1 MIRAAE
7 RIRNVLV
14 RICTLQITILGI
26 DSRES
31 VSQREVL
38 ESTSMSKKTESRTRA
53 GIAGVVGAVVA
64 FGIAELVHGLY
75 SSVPSIL
82 VSIAQRIVEL
92 TPGGLVTAGIELLG
106 KADIPTLIVTVIIG
120 TVTIA
125 FLLGNLAVR
134 HPALAL
140 AGVAVLAAVA
150 VAAALADP
158 FVAQA
163 PTVITIVGA
172 LLAGAAVSEFL
183 LRAAGLRAAVE
194 PAEEAALPGEP
205 GSMASPV
212 VRSREAGSVGRI
224 SVGRGGFLLLGGGA
238 AVAGLAAAGLGR
250 LLGGGTVESAAKPK
264 KLNLPEAPDKK
275 QPAGM
280 GEKEDAQQAKGKSVT
295 HETLPQPP
303 VDASIDVPG
312 MPKLI
317 TPASSFYLI
326 DTALSSPRIDVNN
339 WKLSVKGAV
348 DNPVEFSYK
357 DLLGMSTREAD
368 ITLSCVSNT
377 IGGGLVSNGRWT
389 GVLLSDVLEEAGMS
403 RDKITSTSRQLVGRS
418 VDGFTAGF
426 KTDIALDGRNALVA
440 FGLNGSELPIK
451 HGYPVRLVIPGLYGY
466 VSATKWLTEIE
477 LTNWNFDAYWIQRT
491 WSKEGP
497 VKTQSR
503 IDTISDGDNLSA
515 GKNPIGGI
523 AWAPHRGIEK
533 VEVSTDGG
541 QTWNTASLAK
551 QLAEDTWR
559 LYVYDWDATPG
570 DYTIQ
575 VRATDGNGETQTA
588 QEASPHPSGATGY
601 HTIEV
606 TVG

>member
-1 MIRAAE
+1 
-7 RIRNVLV
+7 
-14 RICTLQITILGI
+14 
-26 DSRES
+26 
-31 VSQREVL
+31 
-38 ESTSMSKKTESRTRA
+38 MSKKTQSRMRA

-64 FGIAELVHGLY
+64 FGISELVHGLY

-106 KADIPTLIVTVIIG
+106 KADIPTLIVTVLLG
-120 TVTIA
+120 TVAIA
-125 FLLGNLAVR
+125 FFLGNLAIR
-134 HPALAL
+134 HPSLAL
-140 AGVAVLAAVA
+140 AGVAVLAAIA

-158 FVAQA
+158 FVAPA

-172 LLAGAAVSEFL
+172 LLAGAAVTEL
-183 LRAAGLRAAVE
+183 LLGAAGLRATVE
-194 PAEEAALPGEP
+194 PTEEPTLAGEP
-205 GSMASPV
+205 GSAASPV
-212 VRSREAGSVGRI
+212 MRSREAGSDGRI
-224 SVGRGGFLLLGGGA
+224 AVGRGGFLLLGGGA
-238 AVAGLAAAGLGR
+238 AVAGLAAAGVGR
-250 LLGGGTVESAAKPK
+250 LLGDGTANSAARPK
-264 KLNLPEAPDKK
+264 KLNLSDKK
-275 QPAGM
+275 QPVGK
-280 GEKEDAQQAKGKSVT
+280 GEEAQTSKGKAVT

-303 VDASIDVPG
+303 ADASIDVPG

-317 TPASSFYLI
+317 TPASTFYLI
-326 DTALSSPRIDVNN
+326 DTALSSPRIDVND
-339 WKLSVKGAV
+339 WTLSVKGAV

-357 DLLGMSTREAD
+357 DLLELPTREAD

-377 IGGGLVSNGRWT
+377 VGGGLVSNGRWT
-389 GVLLSDVLEEAGMS
+389 GVLLSDVLAEAGLS
-403 RDKITSTSRQLVGRS
+403 RDKITRASRQLVGRS
-418 VDGFTAGF
+418 VDGFTTGF
-426 KTDIALDGRNALVA
+426 KTAIALDGRNALVA
-440 FGLNGSELPIK
+440 FGLNGSELPVK

-491 WSKEGP
+491 WSKVGP

-503 IDTISDGDNLSA
+503 IDTISAGDNLSS

-541 QTWNTASLAK
+541 ETWNTARLAK

-559 LYVYDWDATPG
+559 QYIYDWEARPG

-588 QEASPHPSGATGY
+588 SKAPPHPSGATGY
-601 HTIEV
+601 HTIDV

>member
-1 MIRAAE
+1 
-7 RIRNVLV
+7 
-14 RICTLQITILGI
+14 
-26 DSRES
+26 
-31 VSQREVL
+31 
-38 ESTSMSKKTESRTRA
+38 MSKRSGSRVRA

-64 FGIAELVHGLY
+64 LGISELVHGLY
-75 SSVPSIL
+75 ASVPSIV

-92 TPGGLVTAGIELLG
+92 TPGELVTAGIELLG
-106 KADIPTLIVTVIIG
+106 KADIPTLIATVLIG
-120 TVTIA
+120 TVAIT
-125 FLLGNLAVR
+125 FFLGNLAVR
-134 HPALAL
+134 HPSLAL
-140 AGVAVLAAVA
+140 AGVAALAAIA
-150 VAAALADP
+150 AAAALADP
-158 FVAQA
+158 FVATA
-163 PTVITIVGA
+163 PTVITIAGA
-172 LLAGAAVSEFL
+172 LLAGAAVTELL
-183 LRAAGLRAAVE
+183 LRAAGLRATVE
-194 PAEEAALPGEP
+194 EPTLAGEP
-205 GSMASPV
+205 GSAPSPV
-212 VRSREAGSVGRI
+212 MRSREAGSEGRI
-224 SVGRGGFLLLGGGA
+224 SVGRGSFLLLGGGA
-238 AVAGLAAAGLGR
+238 AVAGLAAAGVGR
-250 LLGGGTVESAAKPK
+250 LLGGGTPESAAKPK

-275 QPAGM
+275 QPAGK
-280 GEKEDAQQAKGKSVT
+280 GQQEEAQKSAGKAVT

-303 VDASIDVPG
+303 ADASIDVPG

-317 TPASSFYLI
+317 TPASTFYLI
-326 DTALSSPRIDVNN
+326 DTALSSPRIDVND
-339 WKLSVKGAV
+339 WTLSVKGAV
-348 DNPVEFSYK
+348 DNPVDFSYK

-368 ITLSCVSNT
+368 ITLSCVSNPV
-377 IGGGLVSNGRWT
+377 GGGLVSNGRWT

-403 RDKITSTSRQLVGRS
+403 RDKITNASRQLVGRS
-418 VDGFTAGF
+418 VDGFTTGF

-440 FGLNGSELPIK
+440 FGLNGSELPVK

-503 IDTISDGDNLSA
+503 IDTVNDGDNLSP

-541 QTWNTASLAK
+541 ETWNTAHLAK

-559 LYVYDWDATPG
+559 QYVYDWNARPG

-588 QEASPHPSGATGY
+588 SKAPPHPSGATGY
-601 HTIEV
+601 HTIDV

>member
-1 MIRAAE
+1 MIRSAE
-7 RIRNVLV
+7 GIRNVLV
-14 RICTLQITILGI
+14 RICEAQATIRGI

-64 FGIAELVHGLY
+64 FGITELVHGLY

-92 TPGGLVTAGIELLG
+92 TPGGLVTKGIELLG

-134 HPALAL
+134 RPSLAL

-150 VAAALADP
+150 IAAALADP

-172 LLAGAAVSEFL
+172 LLAGAAVSELL
-183 LRAAGLRAAVE
+183 LRAAGLRTTVE
-194 PAEEAALPGEP
+194 PAEEPPLAGEP
-205 GSMASPV
+205 GSAASPV
-212 VRSREAGSVGRI
+212 MRSREAGSDERI
-224 SVGRGGFLLLGGGA
+224 AVGRGGFLLLGGGA
-238 AVAGLAAAGLGR
+238 AVAGLAAAGVGR
-250 LLGGGTVESAAKPK
+250 LLGGGTVKNAVRPK
-264 KLNLPEAPDKK
+264 KLNLPEAPDNK
-275 QPAGM
+275 
-280 GEKEDAQQAKGKSVT
+280 QQAGKGEQEEAQKGARKAVT

-303 VDASIDVPG
+303 ADASINVPG

-317 TPASSFYLI
+317 TPASTFYLI
-326 DTALSSPRIDVNN
+326 DTALTSPRIDANN

-357 DLLGMSTREAD
+357 DLLGMPTREAD

-377 IGGGLVSNGRWT
+377 VGGGLVSNGRWT

-403 RDKITSTSRQLVGRS
+403 RDKITSASRQLVGRS
-418 VDGFTAGF
+418 VDGFTTGF

-440 FGLNGSELPIK
+440 FGLNGSELPVQ

-503 IDTISDGDNLSA
+503 IDTISAGDNLSA

-541 QTWNTASLAK
+541 QTWNTARLAK

-559 LYVYDWDATPG
+559 QYVYDWEANPG

-588 QEASPHPSGATGY
+588 SKAPPHPSGATGY
-601 HTIEV
+601 HTIDV

>member
-1 MIRAAE
+1 MIRSTE
-7 RIRNVLV
+7 GIRNVLV
-14 RICTLQITILGI
+14 RICEAQAMIRGI

-38 ESTSMSKKTESRTRA
+38 ESTTMSKKSESRVRA

-64 FGIAELVHGLY
+64 LGISELVHGLY
-75 SSVPSIL
+75 ASVPSIL

-92 TPGGLVTAGIELLG
+92 TPGKLVTAGIELLG
-106 KADIPTLIVTVIIG
+106 KADIPTLIATVLIG
-120 TVTIA
+120 TVAIT
-125 FLLGNLAVR
+125 FFLGNLAVR
-134 HPALAL
+134 HPSLAL
-140 AGVAVLAAVA
+140 AGVAVLAAIA
-150 VAAALADP
+150 AAAALADP
-158 FVAQA
+158 FVATV
-163 PTVITIVGA
+163 PTVITIAGA
-172 LLAGAAVSEFL
+172 LLAGAAVTELL
-183 LRAAGLRAAVE
+183 LRAAGLRATVE
-194 PAEEAALPGEP
+194 EPTLAGEP
-205 GSMASPV
+205 GSAPSPV
-212 VRSREAGSVGRI
+212 MRSREAGSEGRI
-224 SVGRGGFLLLGGGA
+224 SVGRGDFLLLSGGA
-238 AVAGLAAAGLGR
+238 AVAGLAAAGVGR
-250 LLGGGTVESAAKPK
+250 LLGGRTPESAAKPK
-264 KLNLPEAPDKK
+264 KLNLHEAPDKK
-275 QPAGM
+275 QPAGK
-280 GEKEDAQQAKGKSVT
+280 GQQEEAQKSAGKAVT

-303 VDASIDVPG
+303 ADASIDVPG

-317 TPASSFYLI
+317 TPASTFYLI
-326 DTALSSPRIDVNN
+326 DTALSSPRIDVND
-339 WKLSVKGAV
+339 WTLSVKGAV
-348 DNPVEFSYK
+348 DNPVDFSYK

-377 IGGGLVSNGRWT
+377 VGGGLVSNGRWT

-403 RDKITSTSRQLVGRS
+403 RDKITNASRQLVGRS
-418 VDGFTAGF
+418 VDGFTTGF

-503 IDTISDGDNLSA
+503 IDTVNDGDNLSP

-541 QTWNTASLAK
+541 ETWNTAHLAK

-559 LYVYDWDATPG
+559 QYVYDWNARPG

-588 QEASPHPSGATGY
+588 SKAPPHPSGATGY
-601 HTIEV
+601 HTIDV

>member
-1 MIRAAE
+1 
-7 RIRNVLV
+7 
-14 RICTLQITILGI
+14 
-26 DSRES
+26 
-31 VSQREVL
+31 
-38 ESTSMSKKTESRTRA
+38 MSKKAGSRVRA
-53 GIAGVVGAVVA
+53 GISGVVGAVVA
-64 FGIAELVHGLY
+64 FGITELVHGLY
-75 SSVPSIL
+75 PSVPSIF
-82 VSIAQRIVEL
+82 VSLAQRVVEL
-92 TPGGLVTAGIELLG
+92 TPGALVTQGIEFLG
-106 KADIPTLIVTVIIG
+106 KADIPTLIATMLIG
-120 TVTIA
+120 TVAIA
-125 FLLGNLAVR
+125 FLLGNLAVGR
-134 HPALAL
+134 PSVALAV
-140 AGVAVLAAVA
+140 VAVLAAVA
-150 VAAALADP
+150 ITAALADP
-158 FVAQA
+158 FVATV

-172 LLAGAAVSEFL
+172 LLTGVAVSELL

-194 PAEEAALPGEP
+194 PTEVPPLADEP
-205 GSMASPV
+205 GSAASPV
-212 VRSREAGSVGRI
+212 GRSREAGSDGRI
-224 SVGRGGFLLLGGGA
+224 AVGRGGFLLLSGGA
-238 AVAGLAAAGLGR
+238 VVAGLAAAAVGR
-250 LLGGGTVESAAKPK
+250 MLGGGTAKSAARPK
-264 KLNLPEAPDKK
+264 KLNLPETPDKK
-275 QPAGM
+275 QPAGK
-280 GEKEDAQQAKGKSVT
+280 GEQEEAHKGSGKTVT

-303 VDASIDVPG
+303 ADASIDLPG
-312 MPKLI
+312 MPRLI
-317 TPASSFYLI
+317 TPASTFYLI
-326 DTALSSPRIDVNN
+326 DTALTSPRIDANT

-377 IGGGLVSNGRWT
+377 VGGGLVSNGRWT
-389 GVLLSDVLEEAGMS
+389 GVLLSDVLAEAGMS
-403 RDKITSTSRQLVGRS
+403 RDKITNASRQLVGRS
-418 VDGFTAGF
+418 VDGFTTGF

-497 VKTQSR
+497 IKTQSR
-503 IDTISDGDNLSA
+503 IDTISAGDNLSA

-541 QTWNTASLAK
+541 ETWNTARLAK
-551 QLAEDTWR
+551 QLAADTWR
-559 LYVYDWDATPG
+559 QYVYDWEAKPG

-588 QEASPHPSGATGY
+588 SKAPPHPSGATGY
-601 HTIEV
+601 HTIDV

>member
-1 MIRAAE
+1 MIRSTE

-14 RICTLQITILGI
+14 RICEAQATIRGI

-38 ESTSMSKKTESRTRA
+38 ESTTMSKKSESRVRA

-64 FGIAELVHGLY
+64 LGISELVHGLY
-75 SSVPSIL
+75 ASVPSIL

-92 TPGGLVTAGIELLG
+92 TPGKLVTAGIELLG
-106 KADIPTLIVTVIIG
+106 KADIPTLIATVLIG
-120 TVTIA
+120 TVAIT
-125 FLLGNLAVR
+125 FFLGNLAVR
-134 HPALAL
+134 HPSLAL
-140 AGVAVLAAVA
+140 AGVAVLAAIA
-150 VAAALADP
+150 AAAALADP
-158 FVAQA
+158 FVATV
-163 PTVITIVGA
+163 PTVITIAGA
-172 LLAGAAVSEFL
+172 LLAGAAVTELL
-183 LRAAGLRAAVE
+183 LRAAGLRATVE
-194 PAEEAALPGEP
+194 EPTLAGEP
-205 GSMASPV
+205 GSAPSPV
-212 VRSREAGSVGRI
+212 MRSREAGSEGRI
-224 SVGRGGFLLLGGGA
+224 SVGRGDFLLLSGGA
-238 AVAGLAAAGLGR
+238 AVAGLAAAGVGR
-250 LLGGGTVESAAKPK
+250 LLGGRTPESAAKPK
-264 KLNLPEAPDKK
+264 KLNLHEAPEKK
-275 QPAGM
+275 QPAGK
-280 GEKEDAQQAKGKSVT
+280 GQQEEAQKSAGKAVT

-303 VDASIDVPG
+303 ADASIDVPG

-317 TPASSFYLI
+317 TPASTFYLI
-326 DTALSSPRIDVNN
+326 DTALSSPRIDVND
-339 WKLSVKGAV
+339 WTLSVKGAV
-348 DNPVEFSYK
+348 DNPVDFSYK

-368 ITLSCVSNT
+368 ITLSCVSNPV
-377 IGGGLVSNGRWT
+377 GGGLVSNGRWT

-403 RDKITSTSRQLVGRS
+403 RDKITNASRQLVGRS
-418 VDGFTAGF
+418 VDGFTTGF

-440 FGLNGSELPIK
+440 FGLNGSELPVK

-503 IDTISDGDNLSA
+503 IDTVNDGDNLSP

-533 VEVSTDGG
+533 VEVSTDVGE
-541 QTWNTASLAK
+541 TWNTARLAK

-559 LYVYDWDATPG
+559 QYVYDWNARPG

-588 QEASPHPSGATGY
+588 SKAPPHPSGATGY
-601 HTIEV
+601 HTINV

>member
-1 MIRAAE
+1 
-7 RIRNVLV
+7 
-14 RICTLQITILGI
+14 
-26 DSRES
+26 
-31 VSQREVL
+31 
-38 ESTSMSKKTESRTRA
+38 MSKKTGSRARA

-64 FGIAELVHGLY
+64 FGITELVHGLY
-75 SSVPSIL
+75 PSVPSIL

-92 TPGGLVTAGIELLG
+92 TPGTLVTQGIEFLG
-106 KADIPTLIVTVIIG
+106 TADIPTLIVTVLIG
-120 TVTIA
+120 TVMIT

-134 HPALAL
+134 RPSPAL

-150 VAAALADP
+150 IAAALADP
-158 FVAQA
+158 FVATA

-172 LLAGAAVSEFL
+172 LLAGAAVSELL
-183 LRAAGLRAAVE
+183 LRAAGLRTPME
-194 PAEEAALPGEP
+194 PPEVAALPGEP
-205 GSMASPV
+205 GSVASPV
-212 VRSREAGSVGRI
+212 TRVRESGSEGGI
-224 SVGRGGFLLLGGGA
+224 SVGRGGFLLLSGGA
-238 AVAGLAAAGLGR
+238 VVAGLAAAGVGR
-250 LLGGGTVESAAKPK
+250 LLGGGTAQTTARPK
-264 KLNLPEAPDKK
+264 KLNLPEAPEKK
-275 QPAGM
+275 QLAEK
-280 GEKEDAQQAKGKSVT
+280 GETQKDSGKTVT
-295 HETLPQPP
+295 HETLPPP
-303 VDASIDVPG
+303 PADASIDVPG
-312 MPKLI
+312 MPELI

-326 DTALSSPRIDVNN
+326 DTELASPRIDANS

-348 DNPVEFSYK
+348 DNPVEFSYQ

-377 IGGGLVSNGRWT
+377 VGGGLVSNGRWT
-389 GVLLSDVLEEAGMS
+389 GILLSDVLAEAGMS
-403 RDKITSTSRQLVGRS
+403 RDKITSASRQLVGRS
-418 VDGFTAGF
+418 VDGFTTGF
-426 KTDIALDGRNALVA
+426 KTEIALDGRNALVA
-440 FGLNGSELPIK
+440 FGLNGSELPVQ

-497 VKTQSR
+497 IKTQSR
-503 IDTISDGDNLSA
+503 IDTISAGDNLSA
-515 GKNPIGGI
+515 GKNPVGGI

-541 QTWNTASLAK
+541 ETWNTARLAK

-559 LYVYDWDATPG
+559 QYVYDWDASPG

-588 QEASPHPSGATGY
+588 AQAPPHPSGATGY
-601 HTIEV
+601 HTIDV

>member
-1 MIRAAE
+1 
-7 RIRNVLV
+7 
-14 RICTLQITILGI
+14 
-26 DSRES
+26 
-31 VSQREVL
+31 L
-38 ESTSMSKKTESRTRA
+38 ENMSKKTGSRARA
-53 GIAGVVGAVVA
+53 GLAGVVGAVVA
-64 FGIAELVHGLY
+64 FGITELVHGLY
-75 SSVPSIL
+75 PSVPSIL

-92 TPGGLVTAGIELLG
+92 TPGTLVTQGIELLG
-106 KADIPTLIVTVIIG
+106 TADIPTLITTVLIG
-120 TVTIA
+120 TVAIT
-125 FLLGNLAVR
+125 FFLGNLAVR
-134 HPALAL
+134 RPFLAL

-150 VAAALADP
+150 IVAALADP
-158 FVAQA
+158 FVATV

-172 LLAGAAVSEFL
+172 LLAGCAVSELL
-183 LRAAGLRAAVE
+183 LRVAGLRTPVE
-194 PAEEAALPGEP
+194 PTEEAALAGEP
-205 GSMASPV
+205 GSAASPV
-212 VRSREAGSVGRI
+212 VRAREAGPDERI
-224 SVGRGGFLLLGGGA
+224 AVGRGGFLLLGGGA
-238 AVAGLAAAGLGR
+238 VVAGLAAAGVGR
-250 LLGGGTVESAAKPK
+250 LLGGKTAEIAARPK
-264 KLNLPEAPDKK
+264 KLNLPEAPEKK
-275 QPAGM
+275 PAGK
-280 GEKEDAQQAKGKSVT
+280 GEQEGAHNGVGKAVT

-303 VDASIDVPG
+303 ADASIDVPG

-317 TPASSFYLI
+317 TPASTFYLI
-326 DTALSSPRIDVNN
+326 DTELTSPRIDANT

-377 IGGGLVSNGRWT
+377 VGGGLVSNGRWT
-389 GVLLSDVLEEAGMS
+389 GVLLSDILEEAGMS
-403 RDKITSTSRQLVGRS
+403 RDKITGASRQLVGRS
-418 VDGFTAGF
+418 VDGFTTGF

-497 VKTQSR
+497 IKTQSR
-503 IDTISDGDNLSA
+503 IDTISAGDRLST

-541 QTWNTASLAK
+541 ETWNTARLAK

-559 LYVYDWDATPG
+559 QYVYDWDATPG

-588 QEASPHPSGATGY
+588 SQAPPHPSGATGY
-601 HTIEV
+601 HTIYV
-606 TVG
+606 SVG

>member
-1 MIRAAE
+1 
-7 RIRNVLV
+7 
-14 RICTLQITILGI
+14 
-26 DSRES
+26 
-31 VSQREVL
+31 
-38 ESTSMSKKTESRTRA
+38 MSKRSGSRVRA

-64 FGIAELVHGLY
+64 LGISELVHGLY
-75 SSVPSIL
+75 ASVPSIL

-106 KADIPTLIVTVIIG
+106 KADIPTLIATVLIG
-120 TVTIA
+120 TVAIT
-125 FLLGNLAVR
+125 FFLGNLAVR
-134 HPALAL
+134 HPSLAL
-140 AGVAVLAAVA
+140 AGVAVLAAIA
-150 VAAALADP
+150 AAAALADP
-158 FVAQA
+158 FVATA
-163 PTVITIVGA
+163 PTVITIAGA
-172 LLAGAAVSEFL
+172 LLAGAAVTELL
-183 LRAAGLRAAVE
+183 LRAAGLRATVE
-194 PAEEAALPGEP
+194 EPTLAGEP
-205 GSMASPV
+205 GSAPSPV
-212 VRSREAGSVGRI
+212 MRSREAGSEGRI
-224 SVGRGGFLLLGGGA
+224 SVGRGDFLLLSGGA
-238 AVAGLAAAGLGR
+238 AVAGLAAAGVGR
-250 LLGGGTVESAAKPK
+250 LLGGGTPESAAKPK

-275 QPAGM
+275 QPAGK
-280 GEKEDAQQAKGKSVT
+280 GQQEEAQKSAGKAVT

-303 VDASIDVPG
+303 ADASIDVPG

-317 TPASSFYLI
+317 TPASTFYLI
-326 DTALSSPRIDVNN
+326 DTALSSPRIDVND
-339 WKLSVKGAV
+339 WTLSVKGAV
-348 DNPVEFSYK
+348 DNPVDFSYK

-368 ITLSCVSNT
+368 ITLSCVSNPV
-377 IGGGLVSNGRWT
+377 GGGLVSNGRWT

-403 RDKITSTSRQLVGRS
+403 RDKITNASRQLVGRS
-418 VDGFTAGF
+418 VDGFTTGF

-503 IDTISDGDNLSA
+503 IDTVNDGDNLSP

-541 QTWNTASLAK
+541 ETWNTARLAK

-559 LYVYDWDATPG
+559 QYVYDWNARPG

-588 QEASPHPSGATGY
+588 SKAPPHPSGATGY
-601 HTIEV
+601 HTIDV

>member
-1 MIRAAE
+1 M
-7 RIRNVLV
+7 
-14 RICTLQITILGI
+14 G
-26 DSRES
+26 
-31 VSQREVL
+31 
-38 ESTSMSKKTESRTRA
+38 KKTTMTSRA

-75 SSVPSIL
+75 PSVPSIL

-92 TPGGLVTAGIELLG
+92 TPGGLVTAGIEILG
-106 KADIPTLIVTVIIG
+106 TADIPTLIATVLAG
-120 TVTIA
+120 TVVIT

-150 VAAALADP
+150 IAAALADP
-158 FVAQA
+158 FVATI
-163 PTVITIVGA
+163 PTVITVVGA
-172 LLAGAAVSEFL
+172 LFAGSAVTGL
-183 LRAAGLRAAVE
+183 LVRAASPRPMA
-194 PAEEAALPGEP
+194 PPTKEEASLTAEP
-205 GSMASPV
+205 GSPASPIM
-212 VRSREAGSVGRI
+212 RSREAGSDERI
-224 SVGRGGFLLLGGGA
+224 AVGRGGFLLLGGGA
-238 AVAGLAAAGLGR
+238 AVAGLAAAGVGR

-264 KLNLPEAPDKK
+264 KLNLSEAPENGR
-275 QPAGM
+275 PAGK
-280 GEKEDAQQAKGKSVT
+280 GEEAQKGAEKAVT

-303 VDASIDVPG
+303 ADASIDVPG

-317 TPASSFYLI
+317 TSASSFYLI
-326 DTALSSPRIDVNN
+326 DTALSSPRIDVND

-357 DLLGMSTREAD
+357 DLLGLPTREAD

-403 RDKITSTSRQLVGRS
+403 RDKITNASRQLVGRS

-503 IDTISDGDNLSA
+503 IDTIGDGDNLSA

-588 QEASPHPSGATGY
+588 QEASPHPSGATGH
-601 HTIEV
+601 HTIDV